1 MKQIAGIEQVNKE
14 LSFRRALDSAGK
26 NYVGT
31 RTKIAE
37 DVKPEFGTVLEAQYA
52 QNNTIGS
59 LIANIRNGTYGDDGI
74 DPNYDPTD
82 DIPED
87 KLMFWDSYA
96 RAESPKEVEFITNKI
111 DKELERV
118 SLLESADL
126 KTQLVTGLIVGV
138 TDPVNF
144 IPVGGVAFKVGRL
157 GKIGQAAKTTATA
170 GLISS
175 IASETMLQSQQET
188 RTTEESLINI
198 AGDTLLAGI
207 IGGAAASFSK
217 SDFQT
222 TSKAVL
228 DDINTSK
235 SEYEL
240 NPETQ
245 QLQDSAGAKRYLGEL
260 EDAYKQHVEEA
271 LQAGKN
277 PQTFEQFQNEKQSLA
292 KGLGAAKVAKSI
304 NKINPTLRVFNSQ
317 SIKAKELLQ
326 QLFTH
331 NLIVAKNEIGI
342 ASQQSVETSIKRW
355 RGPLAI
361 GLKATRDGFKSYKK
375 RMKAEGKEQKFK
387 NHLQFSEAVGK
398 AMRRGDDMLI
408 EAEES
413 ISGVVE
419 IAELLDELEIKNVAK
434 IWRSKVFDPLKNE
447 AIEVNLLP
455 KDVMPETAVSYLTRR
470 WNRKKVI
477 AQSSKLKGILK
488 NKLLTFEI
496 PRLKISGDF
505 EGIDDL
511 ESYIDNVVD
520 DIIDNLSGHNTYNVN
535 MPYDIK
541 VTTRGPLKERTLTFV
556 DDVEIEEFLDSDIE
570 KIADGYTR
578 IMATDVE
585 LKRQFGD
592 VNLEKQFQDINNEY
606 RDFRNKAKTEKE
618 KIAIEKERKDVIN
631 DLMSLKD
638 LMRGNY
644 GKLNNPDDYIVK
656 GARIA
661 RDVNYM
667 SKLGGVVISSIS
679 DIMMPVFKHGMTR
692 VFSKGY
698 KNLITNLKGIK
709 LNVKEAQ
716 LAGNVLER
724 VQPTRLAT
732 LAELQDPYNSGSKA
746 ERFFSNL
753 SAGFSKVTGLTY
765 WNDGMK
771 GFTSVLTQQRIIDD
785 SNKLLKGT
793 IKKSDKTYL
802 ASLGIS
808 KLEAERIINQVNKHA
823 TKEGNLF
830 VANTETWTDG
840 TAVRLFRNALNQDVD
855 STIITKALGDTP
867 LFMSTE
873 LGKTIGQFKSFTF
886 AATQQVL
893 IAGLQRRDAA
903 VLQGVISMIG
913 TGMLIYYLKQKGAN
927 REVSDDPR
935 VWIAEGVDRSGLL
948 GVFMEV
954 NNIAEKLTGGKVGIN
969 ALTGGEIMSRYAS
982 RNSIDALMGPTFG
995 AAKDLITI
1003 LNALSTGEISES
1015 DVRAFRRM
1023 TPYQNVFYL
1032 RWLFDIFEK
1041 EINKNIGTNER

>member
-1 MKQIAGIEQVNKE
+1 MKQIAGTEQVNKE

-96 RAESPKEVEFITNKI
+96 RAESPKEVEFITDKI

-198 AGDTLLAGI
+198 AADTLLAGL
-207 IGGAAASFSK
+207 IGGAAGAFSK
-217 SDFQT
+217 GDFQA

-304 NKINPTLRVFNSQ
+304 NKINPILRVFNSR

-326 QLFTH
+326 QLNTH
-331 NLIVAKNEIGI
+331 NMIVAKNEIGI
-342 ASQQSVETSIKRW
+342 ASQQSIETSIKRW

-511 ESYIDNVVD
+511 ESYIDDVVD

-592 VNLEKQFQDINNEY
+592 VNLEKQFQDINKEY

-661 RDVNYM
+661 RDVNYVG
-667 SKLGGVVISSIS
+667 KLGGVVISSIS
-679 DIMMPVFKHGMTR
+679 DIMMPVFKNGMTR

-903 VLQGVISMIG
+903 ALQGVISMIG

-954 NNIAEKLTGGKVGIN
+954 NNIAEKLTRGTVGIN

-982 RNSIDALMGPTFG
+982 RNISGTLLGPTLGTIEDIAKIIG
-995 AAKDLITI
+995 AIATGDIT
-1003 LNALSTGEISES
+1003 ES

-1041 EINKNIGTNER
+1041 QINKNIGTNER

>member
-1 MKQIAGIEQVNKE
+1 MKQIAGTEQVNKE
-14 LSFRRALDSAGK
+14 LSFKRALDSAGK

-31 RTKIAE
+31 RTKIAK

-96 RAESPKEVEFITNKI
+96 RAESPREVEFITNKI

-126 KTQLVTGLIVGV
+126 KTQLVTGLIAGV

-144 IPVGGVAFKVGRL
+144 IPVGGVAFRAGRL
-157 GKIGQAAKTTATA
+157 AKIGQAAKTTATA

-175 IASETMLQSQQET
+175 IATETMLQSQQET

-198 AGDTLLAGI
+198 TADTLFAGL
-207 IGGAAASFSK
+207 IGGAAGAFSK
-217 SDFQT
+217 GNFQT

-240 NPETQ
+240 NAETQ
-245 QLQDSAGAKRYLGEL
+245 QLQDSVGAKRYLGEL

-304 NKINPTLRVFNSQ
+304 NKINPILRVFNSQ

-326 QLFTH
+326 QLNTH
-331 NLIVAKNEIGI
+331 NMIVAKNEIGI
-342 ASQQSVETSIKRW
+342 ASQQSIETSIKRW
-355 RGPLAI
+355 RGPLAT
-361 GLKATRDGFKSYKK
+361 GVKATRDAYKSYKK
-375 RMKAEGKEQKFK
+375 RIKAEGVEQQLK
-387 NHLQFSEAVGK
+387 NPLQFNEAVSK
-398 AMRRGDDMLI
+398 SLRRGDVSDI
-408 EAEES
+408 QEVAQ
-413 ISGVVE
+413 
-419 IAELLDELEIKNVAK
+419 VAK

-455 KDVMPETAVSYLTRR
+455 KDVMPKTAVSYLTRR
-470 WNRKKVI
+470 WNREKVI

-488 NKLLTFEI
+488 NKLQTFEI
-496 PRLKISGDF
+496 PRLIKSGDF
-505 EGIDDL
+505 EGVDDV
-511 ESYIDNVVD
+511 ESYIDDVVD
-520 DIIDNLSGHNTYNVN
+520 DILDNLTGHNTYNVD

-592 VNLEKQFQDINNEY
+592 VNLDKQFQDINNEY
-606 RDFRNKAKTEKE
+606 RDLRNKAKTEKE
-618 KIAIEKERKDVIN
+618 RIAIEKESKQVIG

-644 GKLNNPDDYIVK
+644 GKLNDPDSFIAK

-661 RDVNYM
+661 RNVNYM
-667 SKLGGVVISSIS
+667 SKLGGVAISSIP
-679 DIMMPVFKHGMTR
+679 DIMRPVMIHGMTR
-692 VFSKGY
+692 VFSKGL
-698 KNLITNLKGIK
+698 KNVITNLEGIK

-716 LAGNVLER
+716 LAGNVLEN
-724 VQPTRLAT
+724 VLNTRLAT
-732 LAELQDPYNSGSKA
+732 LAELQDPYNSASTT

-753 SAGFSKVTGLTY
+753 SAGFSKVTGMTY
-765 WNDGMK
+765 WNDAMK
-771 GFTSVLTQQRIIDD
+771 GFTSVLTQQRIIEE

-793 IKKSDKTYL
+793 IKKNDKTYL

-808 KLEAERIINQVNKHA
+808 KLEAERIVSQINKHA
-823 TKEGNLF
+823 TKEDGLF

-840 TAVRLFRNALNQDVD
+840 TAVRLYRNALNQDVD
-855 STIITKALGDTP
+855 RTIVTKTLGDTP
-867 LFMSTE
+867 LLMNTE

-893 IAGLQRRDAA
+893 IAGLQQRDAA
-903 VLQGVISMIG
+903 ALQGVITMIG
-913 TGMLIYYLKQKGAN
+913 FGGLVYYLKQKGAKK
-927 REVSDDPR
+927 EVSDDPR
-935 VWIAEGVDRSGLL
+935 VWLAEGIDRSGLL

-954 NNIAEKLTGGKVGIN
+954 NNISEKLTRGTVGIN

-982 RNSIDALMGPTFG
+982 RNISGTLLGPTLGTIEDTAKITG
-995 AAKDLITI
+995 AIATGDIT
-1003 LNALSTGEISES
+1003 ES

-1023 TPYQNVFYL
+1023 TPYQNVFYI
-1032 RWLFDIFEK
+1032 RGLFDNLEA